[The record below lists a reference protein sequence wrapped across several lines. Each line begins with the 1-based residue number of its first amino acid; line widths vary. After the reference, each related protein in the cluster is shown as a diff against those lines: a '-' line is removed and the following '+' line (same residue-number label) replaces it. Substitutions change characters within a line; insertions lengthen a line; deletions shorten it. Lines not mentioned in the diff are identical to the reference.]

1 MGMQAHAQRSN
12 GHNRR
17 QPGSAAKKSSPSPS
31 SLHQFNLPRME
42 TPPAGQAVPNR
53 MLPPAPQNQFSRQ
66 SDVITTQAASQLSTD
81 EPGPLTP
88 SSKFERSEALMKPPA
103 KRKPRAKPKAA
114 KKLSSTK
121 STGSQVVD
129 YDIPGA
135 VGEGSSTETSQPASS
150 LHEGFQGA
158 KIQARAVTPETPNN
172 KSSKPFPT
180 SGIVRSANVGSS
192 WAPITHPGL
201 NSTNPAS
208 CNESDATT
216 VDSATE
222 SSCIPSTVAEPSA
235 HPRRPDGL
243 VVLRPGRQA
252 LTKLAG
258 NSIEHRQATNDQSS
272 TSTESASKYPLL
284 VGASEVSPEE
294 FMSQLSRFVH
304 DFRNL
309 PAPDPSTTSSTEL
322 AAYVAQPDNVR
333 QDLIKDM
340 IYEFL
345 GDENFI
351 KLAEDVSQEW
361 TRIGL
366 GF

>member
-1 MGMQAHAQRSN
+1 
-12 GHNRR
+12 
-17 QPGSAAKKSSPSPS
+17 
-31 SLHQFNLPRME
+31 
-42 TPPAGQAVPNR
+42 
-53 MLPPAPQNQFSRQ
+53 
-66 SDVITTQAASQLSTD
+66 
-81 EPGPLTP
+81 
-88 SSKFERSEALMKPPA
+88 MKPPA
-103 KRKPRAKPKAA
+103 KRKSRAKTKAA
-114 KKLSSTK
+114 KRLSSTK
-121 STGSQVVD
+121 STGSQRLEC
-129 YDIPGA
+129 YNPGA
-135 VGEGSSTETSQPASS
+135 VGEGSSMETSQPASS

-158 KIQARAVTPETPNN
+158 KIQARGGTPEIPNN
-172 KSSKPFPT
+172 KASKPFPT

-208 CNESDATT
+208 CNRSDATT
-216 VDSATE
+216 MDSASE

-235 HPRRPDGL
+235 HPGRPEGL

-252 LTKLAG
+252 LTELAG
-258 NSIEHRQATNDQSS
+258 NSIEHRQASNDPSS
-272 TSTESASKYPLL
+272 TSTEPASNYPLL

-304 DFRNL
+304 DFQHL
-309 PAPDPSTTSSTEL
+309 PAPNPSTTTSSEL

-333 QDLIKDM
+333 QELIKDM
-340 IYEFL
+340 IYDFL